1 MSAMTVTAATAPGRA
16 PSRSRSGLPT
26 PPVRTLDR
34 TAAAVAGLSAAGRA
48 ARAEGLRSH
57 PAGSR
62 ARRAGAA
69 GVAAPTSTS
78 TSTSTSTAPAAP
90 ASAPRARTRPSRA
103 LPRRTAPPPVP
114 VAEGLA
120 VAGRPWHLTTTGPG
134 LSRAALDDDA
144 PLDVLAG
151 LEARGAAGA
160 APARLVVRAAQP
172 ADLPAVAAMH
182 GRCTGTTL
190 LQRYRSGGRTPSLT
204 ALADLL
210 REPLALVVL
219 AGPRQVVAVATARVG
234 ERPSADFTT
243 EVGLLVEDGWQARG
257 VGRALARHV
266 GASLRLL
273 GYGQVVT
280 RSATSSLPLARV
292 MEGVGTTRHVGAPDG
307 GAQLTTRLDVDAL
320 DGLAGGVAAAPAG
333 VLAAR

>member
-1 MSAMTVTAATAPGRA
+1 MSAMTAATAAPAPASDRTPARAPARTPGR
-16 PSRSRSGLPT
+16 T
-26 PPVRTLDR
+26 PARTLDR
-34 TAAAVAGLSAAGRA
+34 TAASVAALSAA

-57 PAGSR
+57 PAGR
-62 ARRAGAA
+62 GR
-69 GVAAPTSTS
+69 PE
-78 TSTSTSTAPAAP
+78 APAGR
-90 ASAPRARTRPSRA
+90 SATPRGRIRPSRA
-103 LPRRTAPPPVP
+103 LPRRTAPPPLP

-120 VAGRPWHLTTTGPG
+120 VAGRPWHLTATGPG

-151 LEARGAAGA
+151 VEARGAAGA

-190 LQRYRSGGRTPSLT
+190 LQRYRSGGRTPSLA
-204 ALADLL
+204 ALSDLL

-219 AGPRQVVAVATARVG
+219 AGPRHVVAVATARVG
-234 ERPSADFTT
+234 ERPASDFAT
-243 EVGLLVEDGWQARG
+243 ELGVLVEDGWQARG
-257 VGRALARHV
+257 VGRVLARHV

-292 MEGVGTTRHVGAPDG
+292 MEGVGTTRHVLAPDG
-307 GAQLTTRLDVDAL
+307 GAQLVTRLDVDAL
-320 DGLAGGVAAAPAG
+320 DGLAGGTVPPATAGAPG
-333 VLAAR
+333 PR

>member
-69 GVAAPTSTS
+69 GVAAPTT
-78 TSTSTSTAPAAP
+78 TAPAATT
-90 ASAPRARTRPSRA
+90 SAPRARTRPSRA

-120 VAGRPWHLTTTGPG
+120 VAGRPWQLTTTGPG

-257 VGRALARHV
+257 VGRALARHL

-333 VLAAR
+333 ALAAR

>member
-1 MSAMTVTAATAPGRA
+1 
-16 PSRSRSGLPT
+16 
-26 PPVRTLDR
+26 
-34 TAAAVAGLSAAGRA
+34 
-48 ARAEGLRSH
+48 
-57 PAGSR
+57 
-62 ARRAGAA
+62 
-69 GVAAPTSTS
+69 PTS
-78 TSTSTSTAPAAP
+78 P
-90 ASAPRARTRPSRA
+90 PRARTRPSRA

-292 MEGVGTTRHVGAPDG
+292 MEGVGTTRHLGAPDG